1 MLNKHKKGH
10 CCRKAGLPTPSSVL
24 LLLIAFMS
32 SARCLSEKYHR
43 KLPQSMS
50 GCHTV
55 SRIDEGAGVDGQ
67 HPDEK
72 GEVFLIVHTGNL
84 YN

>member
-1 MLNKHKKGH
+1 MMLNKHKKGY
-10 CCRKAGLPTPSSVL
+10 CCRKAGLPMPSSVL

-32 SARCLSEKYHR
+32 EKYHR
-43 KLPQSMS
+43 KLSQSMS